1 MPTKRRTP
9 GSVRVYLG
17 LGANLGDRQGNLLR
31 AVELLSQWGQIE
43 ELSSLYE
50 TEPVGYLE
58 QPPFLN
64 AACQLTTILTA
75 EELLAVAKNIES
87 ALGRT
92 PSFPNAPRPIDI
104 DILFYGEQVMNSPRL
119 VIPHPRLEERAFVL
133 VPLAEIAPDLVHPVN
148 GMTIRELVERL
159 GSLKGVTKWNQEAD
173 DV

>member
-1 MPTKRRTP
+1 MPTKRTKP
-9 GSVRVYLG
+9 GSVKVYLG

-50 TEPVGYLE
+50 SEPVGYLE

-64 AACQLTTILTA
+64 AVCELTTTLTA
-75 EELLAVAKNIES
+75 EELLAVVKNIES

-92 PSFPNAPRPIDI
+92 PSFRNAPRPIDI
-104 DILFYGEQVMNSPRL
+104 DILFYGEQVMNSPHL
-119 VIPHPRLEERAFVL
+119 TVPHPGLEERAFVL
-133 VPLAEIAPDLVHPVN
+133 VPLAEIAPDLVHPVS
-148 GMTIRELVERL
+148 GITVREMMERL
-159 GSLKGVTKWNQEAD
+159 GSLKGVTKWNQEAN

>member
-1 MPTKRRTP
+1 MPTKRTKP
-9 GSVRVYLG
+9 GPVKVYLG

-50 TEPVGYLE
+50 SEPVGYLE

-64 AACQLTTILTA
+64 AVCELTTTLTA
-75 EELLAVAKNIES
+75 EELLAVVKNIES

-92 PSFPNAPRPIDI
+92 PSFRNAPRPIDI
-104 DILFYGEQVMNSPRL
+104 DILFYGEQVMNSPHL
-119 VIPHPRLEERAFVL
+119 TIPHPGLEERAFVL
-133 VPLAEIAPDLVHPVN
+133 VPLAEIAPDLVHPVS
-148 GMTIRELVERL
+148 GITVREMMERL
-159 GSLKGVTKWNQEAD
+159 GSLKGVTKWNQEAN

>member
-1 MPTKRRTP
+1 MPTKRTKP
-9 GSVRVYLG
+9 GPVKVYLG

-50 TEPVGYLE
+50 SEPVGYLE

-64 AACQLTTILTA
+64 AVCELTTTLTA
-75 EELLAVAKNIES
+75 EELLAVVKNIES

-92 PSFPNAPRPIDI
+92 PSFRNAPRPIDI
-104 DILFYGEQVMNSPRL
+104 DILFYGEQVMNSPHL
-119 VIPHPRLEERAFVL
+119 TIPHPGLEERAFVL
-133 VPLAEIAPDLVHPVN
+133 VPLAEIAPDLVHPVS
-148 GMTIRELVERL
+148 GITVREMMERL
-159 GSLKGVTKWNQEAD
+159 RSLKGVTKWNQEAN